1 MENVETPDIL
11 KFLADQQMIH
21 LIQDKSRSFVGG
33 TQLACKHILQSRT
46 TFLATNINDY
56 WCYIFAFH
64 SQYFPKFQL
73 SIADDEKKNNFIQY
87 AWCREESLSI
97 SKALGEI

>member
-1 MENVETPDIL
+1 MKLENVETNDIL

-21 LIQDKSRSFVGG
+21 LIHDKSRSFVGG

-64 SQYFPKFQL
+64 SQYFPNFQL
-73 SIADDEKKNNFIQY
+73 SNADDEKKTI
-87 AWCREESLSI
+87 LS
-97 SKALGEI
+97 SMHDAVKKA